1 MSATAHPG
9 ADRLLD
15 LAAELLPPG
24 DAEVTIRHLESCPP
38 CEDRFREICRDA
50 ELAKLQRRP
59 ARRVPV
65 TKVAAIAASF
75 LLVAAL
81 AWWVRAPR
89 PGDAAAYWFPVDGET
104 VRLRAGA
111 PTADEQ
117 VYKDAVAAYRAH
129 DPAKVVAL
137 LRDRE
142 IPEVLDPLKIML
154 ASALVKTGDARRAE
168 DVLTALRVET
178 LPQPDRDRASWI
190 LYAALRD
197 GGKTP
202 EARTLA
208 DALAS
213 GSGEFAKAARSEAAR
228 LRKSDQ

>member
-1 MSATAHPG
+1 VSAAAHPG

-15 LAAELLPPG
+15 LAAELLAPG
-24 DAEVTIRHLESCPP
+24 DAEDTIRHLESCPP

-59 ARRVPV
+59 VRRLPV
-65 TKVAAIAASF
+65 TRVAAVAASF
-75 LLVAAL
+75 LLLAAL

-89 PGDAAAYWFPVDGET
+89 PEDAAAYWFPVDGET
-104 VRLRAGA
+104 VSLRAGA

-117 VYKDAVAAYRAH
+117 IYKDAVAAYRAH

-137 LRDRE
+137 LHDRA

-154 ASALVKTGDARRAE
+154 ASALVKTGDARGAE
-168 DVLTALRVET
+168 DLLTTLRVET

-197 GGKTP
+197 GGKKP
-202 EARTLA
+202 EARALVETLA
-208 DALAS
+208 SRA
-213 GSGEFAKAARSEAAR
+213 GEFEKAATSEAAR